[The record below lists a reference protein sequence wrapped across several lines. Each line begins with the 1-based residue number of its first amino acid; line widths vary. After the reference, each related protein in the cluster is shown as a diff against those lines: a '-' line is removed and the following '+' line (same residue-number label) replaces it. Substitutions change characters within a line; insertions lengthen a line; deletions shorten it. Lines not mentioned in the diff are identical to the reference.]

1 MAFSVW
7 NSVHTNE
14 TRRRRRRLAAAKPEK
29 NIYKINKNQIVISF
43 EWIEF
48 RETSELHGTNVLECD
63 LTNCN
68 HG

>member
-14 TRRRRRRLAAAKPEK
+14 TRRRLAAAKPEK
-29 NIYKINKNQIVISF
+29 IYKINKNQIVISF

-68 HG
+68 HE